1 MRIVVNG
8 ESVETMDNAVV
19 MQVLEQQQAGR
30 NVAVWVNERRLLQK
44 EYPTFLLHEGDRL
57 RVLKPLG
64 GG

>member
-8 ESVETMDNAVV
+8 ESVETVDNAVV
-19 MQVLEQQQAGR
+19 IQVLEQQQTGR

-44 EYPTFLLHEGDRL
+44 EYPTFLLHEGDHL